1 MNFQHIFDFKGA
13 KKIHSSGLTRCTSAL
28 QAWAFY
34 GIIGGYF
41 SIKRAINTSQIFLSI
56 FLNFKSPL
64 PQKAVSFFAGQNHG
78 RFYQSR
84 LLLFYGYTLHNPF
97 HINHSLFPLYR

>member
-41 SIKRAINTSQIFLSI
+41 SIKRAINTSQNFFMHIFE
-56 FLNFKSPL
+56 F
-64 PQKAVSFFAGQNHG
+64 
-78 RFYQSR
+78 
-84 LLLFYGYTLHNPF
+84 
-97 HINHSLFPLYR
+97 